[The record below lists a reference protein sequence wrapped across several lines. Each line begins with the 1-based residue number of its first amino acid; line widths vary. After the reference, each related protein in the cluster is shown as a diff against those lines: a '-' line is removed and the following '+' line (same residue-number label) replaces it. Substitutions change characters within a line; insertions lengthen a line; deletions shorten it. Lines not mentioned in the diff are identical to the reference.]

1 MYPWYSLCGIHVMEF
16 VKELLLPK
24 TFNQFSYVANVFWIF
39 LEGILFVIFL
49 DVEINERRLDFVCG
63 SSDDSKELIRGMCW
77 EQYKKQV
84 NKFGIP
90 MYGFLIVNCC
100 VIASVWVIYSR
111 AVKSRVN
118 ELKDRTNKQRKNQAQ
133 SGKKLFKAYFAQLVV
148 RIFLGIFF
156 VLLQAL
162 LLYPRSF
169 PSIFHCN
176 VAQDGHFTAS
186 LNLKGAQTLYECID
200 HRAGNKTFWAYAVM
214 VVTGTFTL
222 FVLVEMVYILILLP
236 RKVDKYMEDPHF
248 HKHYLKSKSI
258 SLKQPTDKKQ
268 PSS

>member
-1 MYPWYSLCGIHVMEF
+1 MEF
-16 VKELLLPK
+16 VKELLYRK
-24 TFNQFSYVANVFWIF
+24 TFNQFNYVANVFWIF

-49 DVEINERRLDFVCG
+49 DVEVNERRLDFVCG
-63 SSDDSKELIRGMCW
+63 SSDDSKELIRAICW

-90 MYGFLIVNCC
+90 LYGFLIINFC
-100 VIASVWVIYSR
+100 VTASVWVIYSR

-118 ELKDRTNKQRKNQAQ
+118 ELEDRTNEKRKNQAEC
-133 SGKKLFKAYFAQLVV
+133 GKKLFKAYFAQLVV

-162 LLYPRSF
+162 LLYPPRF

-176 VAQDGHFTAS
+176 VAQDGNFTAS

-200 HRAGNKTFWAYAVM
+200 QRAGNKTFWAYAVM

-222 FVLVEMVYILILLP
+222 FVLVEMVYILIKLP
-236 RKVDKYMEDPHF
+236 RKGTKYMEDRQF
-248 HKHYLKSKSI
+248 YEDYLKPPKD
-258 SLKQPTDKKQ
+258 QR
-268 PSS
+268 